1 MIKKNKQQTR
11 RATKKSHD
19 DPSAVSI
26 AGYISVADVQKLC
39 RRVFGRALMQQ
50 LSHSEQQAQPQ
61 NVANS
66 NSPGITKSAGAA
78 ASYDRGLL
86 PTSKASRKL
95 LIPAR
100 DVENFVEVTI

>member
-1 MIKKNKQQTR
+1 MIKKNKLQTR
-11 RATKKSHD
+11 RAANKPHE
-19 DPSAVSI
+19 DPSTAT
-26 AGYISVADVQKLC
+26 AGYISVADLQKLC
-39 RRVFGRALMQQ
+39 RRVFGRTIMQQ
-50 LSHSEQQAQPQ
+50 LSRSEQQEQPQ

-78 ASYDRGLL
+78 ASYDRGRL